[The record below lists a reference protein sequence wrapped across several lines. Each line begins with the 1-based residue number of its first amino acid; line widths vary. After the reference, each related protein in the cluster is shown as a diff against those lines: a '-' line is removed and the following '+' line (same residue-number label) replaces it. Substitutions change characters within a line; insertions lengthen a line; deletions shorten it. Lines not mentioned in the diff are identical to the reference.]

1 VSRRS
6 EEENLVVEVAIV
18 QCAVGIRLLSEFKC
32 LAPIRQ
38 GSTTGS

>member
-18 QCAVGIRLLSEFKC
+18 QCAVGIRVLSEG